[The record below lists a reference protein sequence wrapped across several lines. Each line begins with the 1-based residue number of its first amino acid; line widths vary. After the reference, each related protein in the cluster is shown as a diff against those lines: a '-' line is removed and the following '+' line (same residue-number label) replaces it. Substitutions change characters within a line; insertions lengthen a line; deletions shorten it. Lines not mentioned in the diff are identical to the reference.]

1 MYKAVKIEGRKSDV
15 YTFEYGNEDIKKQIS
30 ILDPVKDKSKI
41 SELTLKFKYL
51 TYEIQEPTFEQLVAS
66 LSELYDNKGRLSLAT
81 SGKVIWELCCISY
94 DSLIEENPKLLLL
107 ICQRLSEYVLPLDV
121 EIKKK

>member
-1 MYKAVKIEGRKSDV
+1 MYKALKIDGRKSDV
-15 YTFEYGNEDIKKQIS
+15 YTFEYGNEDIKKAIS
-30 ILDPVKDKSKI
+30 ILDPVKDNAKI

-51 TYEIQEPTFEQLVAS
+51 SYEIQEPTFDQLVAS
-66 LSELYDNKGRLSLAT
+66 LGELYDSKGRLSLAT